1 MRRGDEPGE
10 VGDRAPLGGWSAVV
24 SLQRN
29 DPHAAA
35 AAYRAGLLAGT
46 WTRDKSRLIL
56 AMQDDPA
63 ELLGLMQA
71 ANADPAV
78 GAALRKMMGTGS

>member
-1 MRRGDEPGE
+1 MPQ
-10 VGDRAPLGGWSAVV
+10 LK
-24 SLQRN
+24 RN

-46 WTRDKSRLIL
+46 WTPDKSRLIL

-71 ANADPAV
+71 ANADEDV
-78 GAALRKMMGTGS
+78 GAALAEMIKKSSNMNARERSR